1 MATIELVGV
10 SKVFKVADSEIHAVN
25 DVNLTFRENEFAVL
39 AGPSGS
45 GKTTLLNI
53 IGTLEKV
60 TCGSVICEGKD
71 LSTMNQN
78 QLADFRFQNIGFIF
92 QAFNLI
98 PTLNIADNILLGLA
112 VGNRRLRKPLKTYQD
127 EIDRMI
133 SLVGLDDWRNHKPS
147 QLSGGQQQRVAIAR
161 ALIKKP
167 AVVLADEP
175 TANLDKDNAQSIMQL
190 MKNLNENLGTS
201 FIISTHDS
209 KLQNQVN
216 RIIFLEDGQ
225 IIKEERKMN

>member
-1 MATIELVGV
+1 MATIELMGV

-112 VGNRRLRKPLKTYQD
+112 VGNRRLRKSLKTYQD

-133 SLVGLDDWRNHKPS
+133 SLVGLDDWRNHKPA

-201 FIISTHDS
+201 FIISTHDG

>member
-1 MATIELVGV
+1 MGV

-112 VGNRRLRKPLKTYQD
+112 VGNRRLRKSLKTYQD

-133 SLVGLDDWRNHKPS
+133 SLVGLDDWRNHKPA

-201 FIISTHDS
+201 FIISTHDG

>member
-1 MATIELVGV
+1 MGV
-10 SKVFKVADSEIHAVN
+10 SKVFKVADSEVNAVN
-25 DVNLTFRENEFAVL
+25 NMNLKFGDNEFTVL

-53 IGTLEKV
+53 IGTLEQV
-60 TCGSVICEGKD
+60 TCGSVICEGMD
-71 LSTMNQN
+71 LSTMNQK

-98 PTLNIADNILLGLA
+98 PTLNIVDNILLGLA
-112 VGNRRLRKPLKTYQD
+112 VGNRRLRKSLKTYQD

-133 SLVGLDDWRNHKPS
+133 SLVGLDEWRNHKPA

-175 TANLDKDNAQSIMQL
+175 TANLDKDNAQSIMRL
-190 MKNLNENLGTS
+190 MKSLNEKLGTL

-209 KLQNQVN
+209 KLQNQAN
-216 RIIFLEDGQ
+216 RIIFLDGGQ
-225 IIKEERKMN
+225 VVEEERKTN